1 MAADSRAATY
11 NHKDYIVSFL
21 YREVILRIQQL
32 RYLSEIA
39 RRDLSVSAA
48 AEALHTSQPGVSRQ
62 VKDLEDELGVAIFV
76 RHGKRLTGLTEPGRA
91 MLTIAERILAEV
103 ANLKRAGQE
112 FANEKL
118 GSLTIATTH
127 TQARYALPRAV
138 AAFKRKYPDVQLVI
152 HQGNPTQI
160 CEMVLR
166 AEAEFAIAT
175 EQIAEYP
182 ELVSLPCYQ
191 WNRCVVVPARHPLT
205 RVKPLTL
212 EAVARYPIV
221 TYDFA
226 FANRSLV
233 EKAFEQRGLQP
244 KVVLSA
250 LDADVIKTYVELGL
264 GVGIMAAMAFNARRD
279 AGLKALDAAHLF
291 ESSTTRLG
299 IKRGAYLRR
308 YAYEF
313 IEMFA
318 PHLPRSIVEPEVT
331 GAEGSRYEL

>member
-1 MAADSRAATY
+1 M
-11 NHKDYIVSFL
+11 K
-21 YREVILRIQQL
+21 IQQL
-32 RYLSEIA
+32 RFLCEIS
-39 RRDLSVSAA
+39 RQDLSVSAA

-62 VKDLEDELGVAIFV
+62 IKDLEQELGVEIFV
-76 RHGKRLTGLTEPGRA
+76 RHGKRLTALTEPGRA
-91 MLTIAERILAEV
+91 VLAIAERILAEA
-103 ANLKRAGQE
+103 ANMKRAGEE

-127 TQARYALPRAV
+127 TQARYALPKAV
-138 AAFKRKYPDVQLVI
+138 AAFKRRYPDVQLVI

-160 CEMVLR
+160 CELVLR
-166 AEAEFAIAT
+166 GEAEFAIAT
-175 EQIAEYP
+175 EQIALYP

-191 WNRCVVVPARHPLT
+191 WNRCVVVPSRHPLSKL
-205 RVKPLTL
+205 KPLTL
-212 EAVARYPIV
+212 EAVARFPIV

-244 KVVLSA
+244 KVVLTA

-264 GVGIMAAMAFNARRD
+264 GVGIMAAMAYNAKRD
-279 AGLKALDAAHLF
+279 RGLKALDASHLF

-313 IEMFA
+313 IELFA
-318 PHLPRSIVEPEVT
+318 PHLPRSIVEPAVM

>member
-1 MAADSRAATY
+1 M
-11 NHKDYIVSFL
+11 KL
-21 YREVILRIQQL
+21 QQL
-32 RYLSEIA
+32 RFLAEVA
-39 RRDLSVSAA
+39 RQDLSVSAA

-62 VKDLEDELGVAIFV
+62 IRDLEQELGVEIFV
-76 RHGKRLTGLTEPGRA
+76 RRGKRLTALTEPGRA
-91 MLTIAERILAEV
+91 VLAIAGRLLAEA
-103 ANLKRAGQE
+103 ANLKRAGEE

-127 TQARYALPRAV
+127 TQARYALPKAV
-138 AAFKRKYPDVQLVI
+138 AAFKRRYPDVQLVI

-160 CEMVLR
+160 CDMVLR
-166 AEAEFAIAT
+166 GEAEFAIAT
-175 EQIAEYP
+175 EQIAQYP

-191 WNRCVVVPARHPLT
+191 WNRCVVVPSRHPLA

-212 EAVARYPIV
+212 EAVAKFPVI

-233 EKAFEQRGLQP
+233 EKAFEQRGLKP
-244 KVVLSA
+244 KVVLTA

-264 GVGIMAAMAFNARRD
+264 GVGIMAAMAFSARRD

-313 IEMFA
+313 IELFV
-318 PHLPRSIVEPEVT
+318 PHLPRSIVEPAVM